1 MRSYGYW
8 LAIVLSFGT
17 GYAQRPPTPA
27 INLNYL
33 RIDFIQPGARPAGLG
48 GAFIAAAQDEMAAPI
63 NPAGLTY
70 LKSAGASLHQRHVRT
85 EFDEPQG
92 NVRFPD
98 RKADFETISFD
109 QTMAG
114 IFVPLKR
121 VTFAAFRNVA
131 FDSRFNFE
139 TTQFLTTPEPLTTRQ
154 IVGGLGNFPGR
165 RVDLDLEMV
174 NDGISAALKINR
186 RLSVGVTGKI
196 SVLNF
201 RLNEQAFLDPQI
213 GVTGTSRG
221 NLPETTYSITTIDER
236 DVQTSFSFGFISN
249 VIMDKL
255 FLGGVVNLNP
265 TFNMETNI
273 FLPAYEIDGLTLPAT
288 TSEDRGFRMGVP
300 DTYGFGLYY
309 LAHNRMR
316 FSFDLQQIEYTD
328 LLVGNDLNIASD
340 DEIDETGVF
349 VDPDGRPDLTIDDAT
364 QVHFGIEYLLKVPE
378 LGLIPFRFGIHTEPG
393 HRIYATGN
401 DPDKRRLFPKQ
412 KNKTHFS
419 FGLGVVFSSHIK
431 FDGSADISDRGLEL
445 FGSTLV
451 SIPF

>member
-1 MRSYGYW
+1 MV
-8 LAIVLSFGT
+8 ALSFGS

-70 LKSAGASLHQRHVRT
+70 LKSAGASLHQRHVRN

-92 NVRFPD
+92 SVGFPD
-98 RKADFETISFD
+98 GEADFETISFD

-114 IFVPLKR
+114 IFVPVKR
-121 VTFAAFRNVA
+121 MTFAAFRNVA

-139 TTQFLTTPEPLTTRQ
+139 TTQFLTTPDALTNRQ
-154 IVGGLGNFPGR
+154 VLGGLGNFAGR

-186 RLSVGVTGKI
+186 RLSIGVTGKI

-213 GVTGTSRG
+213 GVSRRSRG
-221 NLPETTYSITTIDER
+221 NIPETTYSITTIDER

-249 VIMDKL
+249 LLMDKL

-265 TFNMETNI
+265 TFDLETNI
-273 FLPAYEIDGLTLPAT
+273 FLPTYQVGTLTLPAA

-316 FSFDLQQIEYTD
+316 FSFDVQQIQYTD
-328 LLVGNDLNIASD
+328 LLIGNDLNIPTD
-340 DEIDETGVF
+340 DIIDESGTF
-349 VDPDGRPDLTIDDAT
+349 VDPDGQPDLSIDDAT
-364 QVHFGIEYLLKVPE
+364 QVHFGLEYLLKVPE

-393 HRIYATGN
+393 HRIYAVGN
-401 DPDKRRLFPKQ
+401 NLDLRRLFPKQ
-412 KNKTHFS
+412 ENKTHFS

-431 FDGSADISDRGLEL
+431 FDGSVDVSDRGLEL